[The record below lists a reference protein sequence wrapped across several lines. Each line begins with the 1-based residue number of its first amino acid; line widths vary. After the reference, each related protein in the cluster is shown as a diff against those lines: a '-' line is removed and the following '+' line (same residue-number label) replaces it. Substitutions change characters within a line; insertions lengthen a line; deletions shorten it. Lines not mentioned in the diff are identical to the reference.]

1 MKKIVWLAGILLLAV
16 ALTYLKLHI
25 LDQVPNINV
34 TTITGQHIDLQQL
47 RGKPVLVTFW
57 ATDCVSCVQEIPDL
71 VGLYNRY
78 HSQGFELIAI
88 AMTYDPPNH
97 VVELSHAMQ
106 LPYPI
111 TLDITG
117 EYALAFGQVKLTPTT
132 FLIAPDG
139 SIVWQQTGKFAL
151 ADLQARIESLLKG

>member
-25 LDQVPNINV
+25 LDQAPNINV
-34 TTITGQHIDLQQL
+34 TTITGQHIGLPQL

-151 ADLQARIESLLKG
+151 ADLQARIESFLKG